1 MLSAHSFYKP
11 LGRVDLAILLL
22 CPVAVAHFFY
32 IQWQHLMCPIF
43 NQCPRYYVVRVMN
56 LLILILTAKTRWAL
70 YLFRMKIFASIK
82 SKGVIA
88 LSIHSG
94 DKPIGAA
101 YPTHLLE
108 QLCQQ
113 CPDWLDWN
121 SIYYLSHLRV

>member
-32 IQWQHLMCPIF
+32 IQWQHLMCPLF
-43 NQCPRYYVVRVMN
+43 NQCRRYYAVRVMN
-56 LLILILTAKTRWAL
+56 ILILVLPFQARWAL
-70 YLFRMKIFASIK
+70 YLFGMKIFASIQ

-94 DKPIGAA
+94 DKPIGPA
-101 YPTHLLE
+101 YPPHLLE
-108 QLCQQ
+108 QLWQ
-113 CPDWLDWN
+113 
-121 SIYYLSHLRV
+121 